1 MGNML
6 SRLQTAANLQNGK
19 GDSAKAAYSARKK
32 SSDTKS
38 RLDKFYGLFIALLA
52 VANTVFIGG
61 DLRAGTISEGPPF
74 YADVLYFRDGD
85 GENTLTK
92 VWVEV
97 PYSSYVFLK
106 TDIGHEARAEI
117 AVIFE
122 DSGGFQIGGN
132 TAADT
137 ICTDD
142 LETALANDRTRLFY
156 FGFRVTPGRY
166 NVRIVISNAY
176 SDRRRSTTIKLN
188 VPSFRQPQPQIS
200 SLQMARY
207 VETSEQVAMP
217 QKRGLSILPNIAHI
231 FSGEKPICLLY
242 FEAYNVASIS
252 APEDSF
258 QVWCRLSR
266 LGREVRS
273 FTTKHSAASPKALVD
288 VKLDLTGLAPGEYM
302 LTAEVLDRNGKRQ
315 AGGVTMLSLT
325 HPNVISSRMP
335 GDMLE

>member
-1 MGNML
+1 MGNIL
-6 SRLQTAANLQNGK
+6 SRLLMAANLQNGER
-19 GDSAKAAYSARKK
+19 DFTEAARLTQKK
-32 SSDTKS
+32 LSDTRP
-38 RLDKFYGLFIALLA
+38 RLEKFYKLFIVLLA
-52 VANTVFIGG
+52 ANAIVAGG
-61 DLRAGTISEGPPF
+61 LRADTISEGPPF
-74 YADVLYFRDGD
+74 YADVLYFRDGE

-106 TDIGHEARAEI
+106 TEKGYEAKAEI

-122 DSGGFQIGGN
+122 EDGGFQMGGN

-142 LETALANDRTRLFY
+142 VETALANDRTRLFY
-156 FGFRVTPGRY
+156 FGFRMAPGRY
-166 NVRIVISNAY
+166 NVRIVVSNAH

-207 VETSEQVAMP
+207 VEMSEQEAGP
-217 QKRGLSILPNIAHI
+217 PKRDLSILPNIAHI
-231 FSGEKPICLLY
+231 FPNENPVCLLY
-242 FEAYNVASIS
+242 FEAYNVAPIS
-252 APEDSF
+252 APADSF
-258 QVWCRLSR
+258 QVCCRLSR

-273 FTTKHSAASPKALVD
+273 FTMKHPATGAKALVD
-288 VKLDLTGLAPGEYM
+288 IKLDLANLEPGEYM

-315 AGGVTMLSLT
+315 TGAVTMLSLAP
-325 HPNVISSRMP
+325 PNVIFSRMP